1 MFFGA
6 PLDCLATDYIGP
18 LPMTKRKNR
27 YIIVFMDYFTKWV
40 EAFPVPDQTAE
51 TTARVML
58 NEIISR
64 YGCPLA
70 LHSDQG
76 RNYESSIFK
85 ELCSLLHIKKTRT
98 TARNPK
104 CNGMVE
110 RFNRTLIRMIKAFI
124 ANDHEEWDLHLSC
137 LTSAYRS
144 TCHESTGL
152 TPNLLMFGR
161 ENRMPYEATHHSLA
175 SNREEVSS
183 YGEFVEGI
191 RSKLYLAHEIAR
203 KYLQQSSKR
212 QQDIYNSKVLINKYE
227 VGDIVWL
234 LNEKMND
241 GECPKFRK
249 TYIGPCIV
257 LKVFSDLVFEIQLD
271 ACGDCRV
278 INHNKLLPYKG
289 DMPPKWALKL
299 SEKLKK
305 NT

>member
-1 MFFGA
+1 MSDLQEMNKILIQLPLDIILWDQLIIKDEVLYNSCTTTLGSFIEQLIVPKVMKDILNMCHCSLLSGHLGIKKTKFRVTRNFYWFELRVDTRIFVISCETCEINKPPTHKPKAPLGSMFFGA

-18 LPMTKRKNR
+18 LPMTKRRNI

-40 EAFPVPDQTAE
+40 ETFPVPDQTAE

-98 TARNPK
+98 ARNPK

-110 RFNRTLIRMIKAFI
+110 RFNKTLIRMIKAFI

-183 YGEFVEGI
+183 
-191 RSKLYLAHEIAR
+191 
-203 KYLQQSSKR
+203 
-212 QQDIYNSKVLINKYE
+212 
-227 VGDIVWL
+227 
-234 LNEKMND
+234 
-241 GECPKFRK
+241 
-249 TYIGPCIV
+249 
-257 LKVFSDLVFEIQLD
+257 
-271 ACGDCRV
+271 
-278 INHNKLLPYKG
+278 
-289 DMPPKWALKL
+289 
-299 SEKLKK
+299 
-305 NT
+305 